1 MKKLLSC
8 LLVLTLTAALL
19 APAASAEGYTDVPAD
34 SALAGEVQKA
44 VDYGLM
50 NGYNANTFGYR
61 DSMTRAQFVAVLV
74 RMMGWKTMVPETAT
88 YYDVAPGSTWY
99 EVIETA
105 AAYDVTGTDPYFR
118 PNTPITRGEMAELLG
133 RALGLKAVAREA
145 EKENA
150 LPFTDVTDR
159 KGYIAVA
166 YEIGMTKGTSA
177 ATFSPNATAT
187 RAQAAAMLVRI
198 YEKISQETS
207 FTHGFYAISSYSQ
220 LALGQELDAVSAG
233 WSRMIW
239 DGTQAKLVTT
249 REGGNEYYV
258 PDSYQEV
265 TESLEDLHLSVF
277 MDGQSLKDMLSTAE
291 GRTQA
296 MRQIIQAV
304 SVSYDAIGKNPY
316 KGVTL
321 DFEGLRDAQKAD
333 YTVFLKELRQEL
345 NRLNKSLYVCVP
357 PVLST
362 GTYYDGYDYAAIGQL
377 TDKVILMA
385 YDYDTRDMS
394 GFEGGFYYQ
403 TAATAPIGQVYLGL
417 KALTD
422 KVDPTKV
429 VLGFSCKNVAWQIDE
444 AGKLVSG
451 KPMYPSTETVLKR
464 LAQADTELGWSQE
477 YQQSYAVYTT
487 EDGSRYF
494 LWYQDGRSV
503 GTALRAARLLGVTGV
518 SLWRLGTIPAE
529 ESWNWSGLLNK

>member
-1 MKKLLSC
+1 M
-8 LLVLTLTAALL
+8 
-19 APAASAEGYTDVPAD
+19 
-34 SALAGEVQKA
+34 
-44 VDYGLM
+44 
-50 NGYNANTFGYR
+50 
-61 DSMTRAQFVAVLV
+61 
-74 RMMGWKTMVPETAT
+74 
-88 YYDVAPGSTWY
+88 
-99 EVIETA
+99 
-105 AAYDVTGTDPYFR
+105 
-118 PNTPITRGEMAELLG
+118 
-133 RALGLKAVAREA
+133 
-145 EKENA
+145 
-150 LPFTDVTDR
+150 
-159 KGYIAVA
+159 
-166 YEIGMTKGTSA
+166 
-177 ATFSPNATAT
+177 
-187 RAQAAAMLVRI
+187 
-198 YEKISQETS
+198 
-207 FTHGFYAISSYSQ
+207 
-220 LALGQELDAVSAG
+220 
-233 WSRMIW
+233 
-239 DGTQAKLVTT
+239 
-249 REGGNEYYV
+249 
-258 PDSYQEV
+258 
-265 TESLEDLHLSVF
+265 
-277 MDGQSLKDMLSTAE
+277 
-291 GRTQA
+291 
-296 MRQIIQAV
+296 
-304 SVSYDAIGKNPY
+304 
-316 KGVTL
+316 
-321 DFEGLRDAQKAD
+321 
-333 YTVFLKELRQEL
+333 

-487 EDGSRYF
+487 ADGSRYF

-503 GTALRAARLLGVTGV
+503 ETALRAARLLGVTGV